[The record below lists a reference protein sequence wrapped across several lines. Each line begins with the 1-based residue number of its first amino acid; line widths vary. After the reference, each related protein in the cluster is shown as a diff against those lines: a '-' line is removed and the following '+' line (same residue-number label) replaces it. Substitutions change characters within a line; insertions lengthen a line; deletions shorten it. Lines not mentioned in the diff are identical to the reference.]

1 MRIVLLLACA
11 ALMAGPAT
19 ALRVKRLPLEMPPWD
34 KDKAPPRESA
44 KTNPI
49 VTLETS
55 LNGGKGQINMEVLL
69 KEMPVTASNFLNLC
83 HSGFYDNT
91 YVHAARPE
99 EGIYLGNPQT
109 KNTEP
114 AKAGH
119 TDPTQGINPETTFTM
134 LDGAEKGQVR
144 RRARGGGMLAEC
156 KESDILNE
164 KFSVSMVVPA
174 TGQWGDGLTRSQD
187 IMEHALTSR
196 SLKKSQRN
204 IAKNFASPTQFHVNL
219 NDNPH
224 LDCNAKRKSGFP
236 GYPVFAN
243 ILSGRGLAQHVG
255 DAPIDVMSRPE
266 EAVEIRSCTV
276 RVQEGQPKL
285 WDDVEVV
292 SRTEVDSWKGQILV
306 KQTLDENW

>member
-1 MRIVLLLACA
+1 
-11 ALMAGPAT
+11 
-19 ALRVKRLPLEMPPWD
+19 MPPWD

-55 LNGGKGQINMEVLL
+55 LNNGEGLINIEVLL

-91 YVHAARPE
+91 YVHAAKPE
-99 EGIYLGNPQT
+99 EGLYLGNPNT
-109 KNTEP
+109 KNKEP
-114 AKAGH
+114 ANAGH
-119 TDPTQGINPETTFTM
+119 TDVTQGINPETTFTM
-134 LDGAEKGQVR
+134 LDGAEKGQVK

-164 KFSVSMVVPA
+164 KFSVSMVIPA

-187 IMEHALTSR
+187 TLEHSLTSR
-196 SLKKSQRN
+196 SLKKSKRN
-204 IAKNFASPTQFHVNL
+204 IAKNFAAPTQFHINL
-219 NDNPH
+219 NDNRG
-224 LDCNAKRKSGFP
+224 LDCNRPRGPRKDVLGYDIPESGFP

-243 ILSGRGLAQHVG
+243 VLSGRGLAQHVG
-255 DAPIDVMSRPE
+255 DAPIDIMSRPE
-266 EAVEIRSCTV
+266 KAVEIRSCTV

-292 SRTEVDSWKGQILV
+292 SRKEIDTWKGQILV